1 MSTHGEPT
9 SGPDENTVMDYA
21 EHEKTYSLFL
31 VGSKVVTV
39 FSVALLAAMA
49 FGFFAG
55 GGFMGGSVVFI
66 ALLILSWF
74 LL

>member
-1 MSTHGEPT
+1 MSTNSETPSKT
-9 SGPDENTVMDYA
+9 DDNLAMDYA

-31 VGSKVVTV
+31 SGSKILTV
-39 FSVALLAAMA
+39 LCVALLVAMA

-55 GGFMGGSVVFI
+55 GGFIGGTVVFF
-66 ALLILSWF
+66 ALVILSWF

>member
-1 MSTHGEPT
+1 MADAGS
-9 SGPDENTVMDYA
+9 NTNGDDKNSVMDYA
-21 EHEKTYSLFL
+21 EHEKTYELFL
-31 VGSKVVTV
+31 SGSKILTVV
-39 FSVALLAAMA
+39 SVALLVAMA

-55 GGFMGGSVVFI
+55 GGFIGGTVVFI

>member
-1 MSTHGEPT
+1 MANGDTGSQT
-9 SGPDENTVMDYA
+9 DENKVMDYA
-21 EHEKTYSLFL
+21 EHEKTYEMFL
-31 VGSKVVTV
+31 SGSKIVTV
-39 FSVALLAAMA
+39 TSVALLAAMA

-55 GGFMGGSVVFI
+55 GGFIGGSVVFI